1 MSFIDVGQGDSI
13 LIDALG
19 TEVLIDGGPTA
30 AGNIVLSYLNG
41 LSVTHISLMVATHM
55 HEDHIGGARALRVP
69 GGKTDAINAP
79 RRAAAAPKYGPN
91 TKPKTD
97 AIRASSRMFRPGTP
111 TAGMYGDTSDK
122 A

>member
-1 MSFIDVGQGDSI
+1 MNPTTRAFN
-13 LIDALG
+13 
-19 TEVLIDGGPTA
+19 GGE
-30 AGNIVLSYLNG
+30 SKK
-41 LSVTHISLMVATHM
+41 
-55 HEDHIGGARALRVP
+55 GAVSGLRVP